1 LLDKLFVIVETVALR
16 WARPGRA
23 VVELELLA
31 KRRDPSCASVRSA
44 SKQHPAVQHRVCG
57 QERKSKQK
65 RRIIC
70 VDFREPVTVNAILSR
85 AQSCREGHFRA
96 MRGNIESF
104 LDSVRMR
111 NCLTRLYLD
120 VSCCLVQSQCILLL
134 FHILPNLSSVSVDVL
149 SFSARS
155 TQSKHERDITWHGI
169 ERQVENPERKFAS
182 SLHDQR

>member
-1 LLDKLFVIVETVALR
+1 MIFKGPGNSAQAFALPPFDPNHEGERASRRMDNGGALLDKLFVIVETVALR
-16 WARPGRA
+16 WARP

-31 KRRDPSCASVRSA
+31 KRRDLSCASV

-70 VDFREPVTVNAILSR
+70 VDFGEPVTVNAILSR

-120 VSCCLVQSQCILLL
+120 VSCCLVQSQCILL
-134 FHILPNLSSVSVDVL
+134 FVPHFTEPI
-149 SFSARS
+149 
-155 TQSKHERDITWHGI
+155 
-169 ERQVENPERKFAS
+169 
-182 SLHDQR
+182 